1 MFTMEQYHNN
11 TSSLVC
17 VACCYYLSSVL
28 CNVNA
33 FDYMPFVVVTLVS
46 TRRHTTAYA
55 WVCVSYYNCVLPQSS
70 RRSLSAAS
78 GNRAAASA
86 QPQVIQYV
94 LNVPPRPRLT

>member
-1 MFTMEQYHNN
+1 MRRVLYYLNGVLCKCIRLCAVK
-11 TSSLVC
+11 TSSLLISP
-17 VACCYYLSSVL
+17 A
-28 CNVNA
+28 A
-33 FDYMPFVVVTLVS
+33 TP
-46 TRRHTTAYA
+46 TAYA

-78 GNRAAASA
+78 GNRAATSA